1 MFSLTHGERFY
12 RIYITLMMVVRA
24 TGFREGEKM
33 FPGTGWIFRAGVKG
47 EEEQAKKVK
56 REKIT

>member
-1 MFSLTHGERFY
+1 
-12 RIYITLMMVVRA
+12 MMVVRA